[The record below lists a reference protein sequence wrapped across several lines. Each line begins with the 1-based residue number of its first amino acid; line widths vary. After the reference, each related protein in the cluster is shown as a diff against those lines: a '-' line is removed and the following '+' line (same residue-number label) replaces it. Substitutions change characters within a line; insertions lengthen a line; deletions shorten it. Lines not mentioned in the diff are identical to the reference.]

1 MNYDLMPT
9 SELEEIYNRLGKEI
23 EKRGDAKLREDW
35 KKLVDQI
42 QLFIKCHGL
51 IDIQDEEGKLF
62 YVDSDTDFSEFGVI
76 YISSY

>member
-1 MNYDLMPT
+1 MNYDQMT
-9 SELEEIYNRLGKEI
+9 ISEMEELYNRLGKEI
-23 EKRGDAKLREDW
+23 EKRRDAEVREEW

-51 IDIQDEEGKLF
+51 IDIQDEEGRLF

-76 YISSY
+76 YVSNY